1 MTIRR
6 TIMEPNFDS
15 VLNPA
20 SGGDAAKLTIAIR
33 VGLVPL
39 DPRAGGS
46 QPVRMSP
53 GPAYLAHG
61 AADMQSGNVVDVN
74 GTAVKCHSW
83 TAPEWNAFQIQFK
96 QVVERFWNNQII
108 LLPDD
113 EGDPRDVLSDA
124 EYNEFVANPRIRARA
139 EGALRVSLLPGG
151 GAGQAMI
158 EVVRQDNPSAGFR
171 DQMSRISDQSI
182 FFKRHHDARWPDA
195 FFGQASAAHE
205 VGHWLHNV
213 VSPLF
218 EHEDAD
224 YAKKLTQN
232 PGETAAQFQKRVDHE
247 QYGHT
252 LGKRVA
258 LMGGGDLLTEYDAG
272 PWLSRIRRHTHRL
285 GWTYMHRVN
294 FGMIQADITPRQ
306 RALVHL

>member
-1 MTIRR
+1 MEPMTIRR

-20 SGGDAAKLTIAIR
+20 SGGDAAELTIAIR
-33 VGLVPL
+33 VGLAPL

-124 EYNEFVANPRIRARA
+124 EYREFIANPRIRARA

-158 EVVRQDNPSAGFR
+158 GPS
-171 DQMSRISDQSI
+171 
-182 FFKRHHDARWPDA
+182 RWPMA
-195 FFGQASAAHE
+195 GARR
-205 VGHWLHNV
+205 
-213 VSPLF
+213 SPMPF
-218 EHEDAD
+218 A
-224 YAKKLTQN
+224 
-232 PGETAAQFQKRVDHE
+232 
-247 QYGHT
+247 
-252 LGKRVA
+252 
-258 LMGGGDLLTEYDAG
+258 
-272 PWLSRIRRHTHRL
+272 I
-285 GWTYMHRVN
+285 
-294 FGMIQADITPRQ
+294 
-306 RALVHL
+306 